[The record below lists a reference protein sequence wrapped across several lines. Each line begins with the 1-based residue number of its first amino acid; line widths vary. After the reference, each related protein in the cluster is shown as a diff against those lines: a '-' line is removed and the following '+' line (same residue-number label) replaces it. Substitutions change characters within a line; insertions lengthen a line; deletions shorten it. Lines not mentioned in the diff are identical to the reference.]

1 MKRIVTNL
9 CATLLA
15 VFSMSLTPAVGTN
28 GGIGVSFTTKEE
40 IALMLSR
47 IERDIQ
53 AGRIE
58 GAKATF
64 EAFSSKVGGR
74 RLEIRHKDGRRLDS
88 SSGQA
93 GDGIYV
99 KSFSLVIKSI
109 EIKNDSAFVTCE
121 LKDFYSLDVKDAS
134 ITLKKESMGWRIVQA
149 PELHDVISSVE
160 QTLHASKSDNKS
172 EGDEPLTPV
181 ATTST
186 PNTLIPVNHPGIAN
200 FLINSNLTQQYLRR
214 RS

>member
-1 MKRIVTNL
+1 MKRVFLVL
-9 CATLLA
+9 CAISLA
-15 VFSMSLTPAVGTN
+15 GIFISSAPVVSTRV
-28 GGIGVSFTTKEE
+28 GIGVSFTTEEE

-58 GAKATF
+58 RAKATF
-64 EAFSSKVGGR
+64 EAFSSKVGDR
-74 RLEIRHKDGRRLDS
+74 MLET
-88 SSGQA
+88 
-93 GDGIYV
+93 GDRIHT
-99 KSFSLVIKSI
+99 KSFQLFSKAI
-109 EIKNDSAFVTCE
+109 EVTGDTAVVTCE